1 MPAASRNVKAAELP
15 LKRKNAFR
23 QITLSEDEINFS
35 AIPLL
40 LPVFPVSLPCRPHRI
55 RINRLPCNGGI
66 PVRVTRLCFRP
77 DCSQVMA
84 SLPCCPLSPSGNS
97 LKAHLHRK
105 SCPVLS
111 SILLQFDSII
121 SQNFGLSTKKLDRTL
136 FFTASS

>member
-23 QITLSEDEINFS
+23 QITLSEDEIDFS

-105 SCPVLS
+105 SCPVPC
-111 SILLQFDSII
+111 IGFLQFGYII
-121 SQNFGLSTKKLDRTL
+121 SQFLALSIEKLECAL
-136 FFTASS
+136 FFGSDG

>member
-23 QITLSEDEINFS
+23 QITLSEDEIDFS

-77 DCSQVMA
+77 DCSQVIA
-84 SLPCCPLSPSGNS
+84 ALATLFPHTSRKLSENMS
-97 LKAHLHRK
+97 AWE
-105 SCPVLS
+105 VLS
-111 SILLQFDSII
+111 C
-121 SQNFGLSTKKLDRTL
+121 SQQYSFTIRFYYIAEFRIVNKKLDRTL